1 MRGSSARSAATP
13 ADARTPAER
22 LEALAVLRA
31 GVRARLDQRAGFL
44 ASLDD
49 VVVEAHL
56 ANDLP
61 EELGTWPDPEP
72 DSKPA

>member
-22 LEALAVLRA
+22 LEALAELRA
-31 GVRARLDQRAGFL
+31 GAGQRLDQSAGFI

-49 VVVEAHL
+49 GVVEAHL
-56 ANDLP
+56 ASDLP